1 MTGLVSNIFRH
12 PIKSIGREPLGFA
25 DLVAGKTMPNDR
37 VWAVSHALSKFDT
50 ENPAWVSC
58 ANFIR
63 GSKAPSLIAFSA
75 TLQGET
81 YTITHAGSGESFSF
95 NPEDSAQHPAFLA
108 FLARYIPENR
118 AMPKALVKVPER
130 GMTDTGFPSI
140 SILSQSSL
148 KALADA
154 AGKPVEM
161 ERFRG
166 NIWLEGLEPWAERAW
181 PGKLLR
187 IGEAE
192 FEVREHIG
200 RCAATTANP
209 ATGEQDVNTLKILRK
224 NWGHTDLGIYAEVV
238 KSGRVALQDK
248 VEIL

>member
-1 MTGLVSNIFRH
+1 
-12 PIKSIGREPLGFA
+12 
-25 DLVAGKTMPNDR
+25 MPGDR
-37 VWAVSHALSKFDT
+37 VWAVSNALSKFDP

-75 TLQGET
+75 TLAGDT
-81 YTITHAGSGESFSF
+81 YTVTHAGTKERYSFA
-95 NPEDSAQHPAFLA
+95 PDDPAQHAGFLA

-118 AMPKALVKVPER
+118 AQPKALVKVPAR
-130 GMTDTGFPSI
+130 GMTDTDFPSV

-154 AGKPVEM
+154 AGQPMEM

-166 NIWLEGLEPWAERAW
+166 NIWLEGLEAWEERQW
-181 PGKLLR
+181 LGKRLC
-187 IGEAE
+187 IGGTEIL
-192 FEVREHIG
+192 VREHIG
-200 RCAATTANP
+200 RCTATTANP
-209 ATGEQDVNTLKILRK
+209 ASGAQDVDTLKILQAH
-224 NWGHTDLGIYAEVV
+224 WGHTELGIYGEVV
-238 KSGRVALQDK
+238 KSGRIALDDK